1 VGEFRVGLKKDIVIF
16 KGSREGLTILCDD
29 KADWNEVMEDLRNR
43 LQGREGAF
51 FAGASV
57 VLNIG
62 KRILTPEQ
70 VSSIW
75 HVFQENKLSINSLKR
90 QDKSSVR
97 SNLNLYTKEKTL
109 TSYMGNPVS
118 NLPTLVV
125 TKNIR
130 SGQDITF
137 DGNVIVYGDVK
148 PGSKITV
155 TGFILVLGNLIG
167 TVHAGAEG
175 DETAW
180 VAAMRLQPGQLRIAG
195 YITRAPDEK
204 PQEPE
209 IARISQGS
217 VVVTEWKNSSINL
230 DITGG
235 IN

>member
-1 VGEFRVGLKKDIVIF
+1 VGSKKEIVIF
-16 KGSREGLTILCDD
+16 KGSRDGLTIFCDD
-29 KADWNEVMEDLRNR
+29 KADWNIIMQDLYIR
-43 LQGREGAF
+43 LQGKEGAF

-57 VLNIG
+57 VLDIG
-62 KRILTPEQ
+62 QRILSPEE

-75 HVFQENKLSINSLKR
+75 HVFQENKLTINSIKR

-97 SNLNLYTKEKTL
+97 SNFNRYNKEKPL
-109 TSYMGNPVS
+109 TCYMGNPVS
-118 NLPTLVV
+118 YLPTLVV

-137 DGNVIVYGDVK
+137 DGNVIIYGDVK
-148 PGSKITV
+148 PGSKITA

-175 DETAW
+175 DEDAW
-180 VAAMRLQPGQLRIAG
+180 VAALRLQPGQLRIAG

-209 IARISQGS
+209 IARINQGS
-217 VVVTEWKNSSINL
+217 VVVTEWKNSNINL

-235 IN
+235 VN